1 MNDYAIVVD
10 DDPNT
15 TSALS
20 KIVKS
25 QGYTV
30 DVADCVQ
37 SAKEL
42 YSNKKPG
49 LMIVDVMLPD
59 GNGVELIREL
69 QSDPSVKFVVVSGQ
83 ASIKIVIDAFKAS
96 AIDFLEKPFDLGK
109 INALLKNLATNHSTS
124 SFQSPAVT
132 SNKIKPKLLGQ
143 STVIEELKNT
153 ITQIAKSNVSIF
165 LTGESG
171 VGKEVVAQRIHHESR
186 RQGKFVAINCGAIT
200 AELAASELFGHEKG
214 SFTSANA
221 RHIGH
226 FENANGG
233 TILLDEITEMPVET
247 QVHLL
252 RVLESS
258 KIRRV
263 GAKHETEINVRVI
276 AASNRNL
283 EIAMRE
289 GKLREDL
296 YFRLAE
302 FPINIPPLRERG
314 RDVLVIAED
323 FLNNLNA
330 SHNVDKKLSTEAN
343 IVLLNHSW
351 PGNVR
356 ELKNVVHRAFLQ
368 SGNKIEC
375 KNLFSYN
382 STEPGLDND
391 ELNNAIDTSGMIGK
405 TFWEIEKEL
414 IYATLEHHDGDKEQT
429 AKTLGISLKTLYNR
443 LHAYS

>member
-10 DDPNT
+10 DDSST

-20 KIVKS
+20 RIIKD

-37 SAKEL
+37 SAKKL
-42 YSNKKPG
+42 YAHKKPG

-59 GNGVELIREL
+59 GNGVELIQEL
-69 QSDPSVKFVVVSGQ
+69 QSDPSVKFVVISGH

-96 AIDFLEKPFDLGK
+96 AIDFLEKPFNLRE
-109 INALLKNLATNHSTS
+109 IRNLLKNVATKASTKP
-124 SFQSPAVT
+124 SFLQQAKPSIQSF
-132 SNKIKPKLLGQ
+132 PKLLGQ
-143 STVIEELKNT
+143 SLVIDKLKNT
-153 ITQIAKSNVSIF
+153 ISQISKSTASVF
-165 LTGESG
+165 LLGESG
-171 VGKEVVAQRIHHESR
+171 VGKEVVAQIIHQHSER
-186 RQGKFVAINCGAIT
+186 LGNFVTVNCGAIT
-200 AELAASELFGHEKG
+200 AELAASEFFGHEKG
-214 SFTSANA
+214 SFTGANS

-258 KIRRV
+258 KIRRL
-263 GAKHETEINVRVI
+263 GGKHEIDIDVRVV

-283 EIAMRE
+283 ERAIEE

-302 FPINIPPLRERG
+302 FPIEIPPLRERG
-314 RDVLVIAED
+314 KDVLLIAED
-323 FLNNLNA
+323 ILNYLNHTYDA
-330 SHNVDKKLSTEAN
+330 TKVFTREARTL
-343 IVLLNHSW
+343 LLNYSW

-356 ELKNVVHRAFLQ
+356 ELKNIVHRAFLQ
-368 SGNKIEC
+368 SGNEIDCKIISSENET
-375 KNLFSYN
+375 NLKSGDSMPVIN
-382 STEPGLDND
+382 T
-391 ELNNAIDTSGMIGK
+391 TGMIGK
-405 TFWEIEKEL
+405 TFWQIEKEL
-414 IYATLEHHDGDKEQT
+414 IFATLEHHDGDKEQT